1 MSTRNTAL
9 SGVRVLDF
17 TQFEAGPSCTEA
29 LAWLGADVVK
39 VENPNRGDPGR
50 LAASEDGKTD
60 AFYFLLFNANKRSIT
75 CDLKSEEGLTLA
87 RRLIGEADV
96 MIENFA
102 PGLIEKLGLGYDAV
116 KAINPR
122 LIYAQVKGFAPES
135 PYGDFLS
142 FDMIAQAAG
151 GIMSITGEADGM
163 PLKPGPT
170 LGDTGTGMLMAISI
184 LGALYQRQSTGRG
197 QRLQVAMQDAMLQ
210 YSRIAY
216 ATMARTGEA
225 AGRSG
230 AGTITGGNA
239 PMGLYPCKPFGRNDY
254 VYVYVTRANN
264 SHWHRLL
271 RCIGREELIEDERF
285 NSPARRAEHKEIVDK
300 LVTDWSSARTKQA
313 AMAEM
318 GAAGV
323 PTGAVYDTKELI
335 ENPDFE
341 QRGIFQTIQHPT
353 RGAFKMAAW
362 PVRMSENEVPVR
374 PSPLLG
380 EHNGSVLAEWLG
392 MSVDEVE
399 ALAANGVIGG
409 IAKAA
414 AE

>member
-1 MSTRNTAL
+1 
-9 SGVRVLDF
+9 
-17 TQFEAGPSCTEA
+17 
-29 LAWLGADVVK
+29 
-39 VENPNRGDPGR
+39 
-50 LAASEDGKTD
+50 
-60 AFYFLLFNANKRSIT
+60 
-75 CDLKSEEGLTLA
+75 
-87 RRLIGEADV
+87 
-96 MIENFA
+96 
-102 PGLIEKLGLGYDAV
+102 
-116 KAINPR
+116 
-122 LIYAQVKGFAPES
+122 
-135 PYGDFLS
+135 
-142 FDMIAQAAG
+142 MIAQAAG
-151 GIMSITGEADGM
+151 GIMSITGEADGR

-216 ATMARTGEA
+216 ATMARTGVA
-225 AGRSG
+225 AGRTG

-239 PMGLYPCKPFGRNDY
+239 PMGLYPCKPFGPNDY

-271 RCIGREELIEDERF
+271 RCIGHEELLEDDRF
-285 NSPARRAEHKEIVDK
+285 DSPAKRAEHKEIVDK
-300 LVTDWSSARTKQA
+300 LVSDWSSTRSKQE

-323 PTGAVYDTKELI
+323 PAGAVYDTKELI

-341 QRGIFQTIQHPT
+341 RRGIFQTIEHPT

-362 PVRMSENEVPVR
+362 PVRMSDSEVPVR

-380 EHNGSVLAEWLG
+380 QHNETVLAEWLG
-392 MSVDEVE
+392 LSKDEVDG
-399 ALAANGVIGG
+399 LAAKGAIGG
-409 IAKAA
+409 YPKAA
-414 AE
+414 AAE